1 MPTKIEKDAV
11 TGQNTT
17 GHEWDGIKELNTPL
31 PTWWLYVLYATVLWS
46 IGQFILYPSVPG
58 VRSYFAGVLGYSA
71 REELVQKMQTAA
83 DLRAP
88 FLDRIR
94 QASLADIRKTPEL
107 LGYAVAGGRVAF
119 AENCAACHQSGGAG
133 AKGYPSLADDEWLWG
148 GSLAQIERTIRFGI
162 RSAHPDARTSLM
174 PRFGLDGLLERDK
187 IDDAAEFVLS
197 LSNRSTNPGA
207 AKRGATVYAENCAAC
222 HGNTGAGQREL
233 GAPNLADG
241 IWVYGGDKAS
251 IVKTITESRNGVMPA
266 WTDRLD
272 PAVIKMLTVYVH
284 ALGGG
289 E

>member
-1 MPTKIEKDAV
+1 MPTKIEKDSV

-31 PTWWLYVLYATVLWS
+31 PTWWLYILYATVLWS
-46 IGQFILYPSVPG
+46 IGQFVLYPSIPG
-58 VRSYFAGVLGYSA
+58 VRTYFSGVLGYSA

-83 DLRAP
+83 EQRSP

-119 AENCAACHQSGGAG
+119 AENCAGCHQSGGAG
-133 AKGYPSLADDEWLWG
+133 AKGYPSLADDEWRWG
-148 GSLAQIERTIRFGI
+148 GDLAQIERSIRYGI
-162 RSAHPDARTSLM
+162 RSAHADSRTSLM
-174 PRFGLDGLLERDK
+174 PRFGLDGVLERDK

-197 LSNRSTNPGA
+197 LSGRATNADA

-233 GAPNLADG
+233 GAPSLADG
-241 IWVYGGDKAS
+241 IWVHGGDKAS
-251 IVKTITESRNGVMPA
+251 IVKVIVESRNGVMPA

-272 PAVIKMLTVYVH
+272 SAVIKMLTVYVH

>member
-1 MPTKIEKDAV
+1 MPTKIEKDSV

-46 IGQFILYPSVPG
+46 IGQFVLYPSIPG
-58 VRSYFAGVLGYSA
+58 VRTYFSGVLGYSA

-83 DLRAP
+83 DQRAP

-148 GSLAQIERTIRFGI
+148 GSLAQIERTIRYGI
-162 RSAHPDARTSLM
+162 RSAHPDSRMSLM
-174 PRFGLDGLLERDK
+174 PRFGADGVLDRDK
-187 IDDAAEFVLS
+187 INDAAEFVLS
-197 LSNRSTNPGA
+197 LSRRSTDAAA

-222 HGNTGAGQREL
+222 HRDDGTGQREL

>member
-1 MPTKIEKDAV
+1 MPTKIEKDSV

-31 PTWWLYVLYATVLWS
+31 PTWWVYVLYATVLWS
-46 IGQFILYPSVPG
+46 IGQFVLYPSIPG
-58 VRSYFAGVLGYSA
+58 VRTYFSGVLGYSA

-83 DLRAP
+83 DQRAP

-148 GSLAQIERTIRFGI
+148 GNLAQIERTIRFGI
-162 RSAHPDARTSLM
+162 RSPHPEARTSLM
-174 PRFGLDGLLERDK
+174 PRFGLDGVLERDK

-197 LSNRSTNPGA
+197 LSNRATNADA
-207 AKRGATVYAENCAAC
+207 AKRGATIYAENCAAC
-222 HGNTGAGQREL
+222 HGNSGAGQREL

-251 IVKTITESRNGVMPA
+251 IVKTIAESRNGVMPA

>member
-1 MPTKIEKDAV
+1 MPTKIEKDSV
-11 TGQNTT
+11 TGQDTT

-46 IGQFILYPSVPG
+46 IGQFILYPSFPG
-58 VRSYFAGVLGYSA
+58 IRSHFSGVLGYSA
-71 REELVQKMQTAA
+71 REELTQKMQVAA
-83 DLRAP
+83 DQRAP
-88 FLDRIR
+88 YLDRIR
-94 QASLADIRKTPEL
+94 KASLTEIRQTPEL

-133 AKGYPSLADDEWLWG
+133 AKGYPSLADDDWIWG
-148 GSLAQIERTIRFGI
+148 GTLAQIERTIRFGI
-162 RSAHPDARTSLM
+162 RSTHPDARTSLM
-174 PRFGLDGLLERDK
+174 PRFGLDGALDRDK

-197 LSNRSTNPGA
+197 LSKRSTNAEA

-222 HGNTGAGQREL
+222 HGNTGTGQREL

-241 IWVYGGDKAS
+241 IWIYGGDKAS
-251 IVKTITESRNGVMPA
+251 IVKTITESRSGVMPA

>member
-1 MPTKIEKDAV
+1 MPTKIEKDSV

-46 IGQFILYPSVPG
+46 IGQFVLYPSIPG
-58 VRSYFAGVLGYSA
+58 VRTYFSGVLGYSA
-71 REELVQKMQTAA
+71 REELVQKMQAAA
-83 DLRAP
+83 DQKAP

-119 AENCAACHQSGGAG
+119 AENCAGCHQSGGAG

-148 GSLAQIERTIRFGI
+148 GNLAEIERTIRYGI
-162 RSAHPDARTSLM
+162 RSAHPDSRTSLM
-174 PRFGLDGLLERDK
+174 PRFGVDGVLERDK

-197 LSNRSTNPGA
+197 LSNRATNADA

-222 HGNTGAGQREL
+222 HGNAGAGQREL

-241 IWVYGGDKAS
+241 IWIYGGDKAS
-251 IVKTITESRNGVMPA
+251 IVKVIAESRNGVMPA

-272 PAVIKMLTVYVH
+272 PAVIKMLAVYVH

>member
-1 MPTKIEKDAV
+1 MPTKIEKDSV

-46 IGQFILYPSVPG
+46 IGQFVLYPSIPG
-58 VRSYFAGVLGYSA
+58 VRTYFSGVLGYSA
-71 REELVQKMQTAA
+71 REELVQKMQAAA
-83 DLRAP
+83 DQKAP

-119 AENCAACHQSGGAG
+119 AENCAGCHQSGGAG

-148 GSLAQIERTIRFGI
+148 GNLAEIERTIRYGI
-162 RSAHPDARTSLM
+162 RSAHPDSRTSLM
-174 PRFGLDGLLERDK
+174 PRFGLDGVLERDK

-197 LSNRSTNPGA
+197 LSNRATNADA

-222 HGNTGAGQREL
+222 HGNAGAGQREL

-241 IWVYGGDKAS
+241 IWIYGGDKAS
-251 IVKTITESRNGVMPA
+251 IVKVIAESRNGVMPA

>member
-1 MPTKIEKDAV
+1 MPTKIEKDSV

-46 IGQFILYPSVPG
+46 IGQFILYPSFPG
-58 VRSYFAGVLGYSA
+58 IRSHFSGVLGYSA
-71 REELVQKMQTAA
+71 REELTQKMQVAA
-83 DLRAP
+83 DQRAP
-88 FLDRIR
+88 YLDRIR
-94 QASLADIRKTPEL
+94 KASLTEIRQTPEL

-133 AKGYPSLADDEWLWG
+133 AKGYPSLADDDWIWG
-148 GSLAQIERTIRFGI
+148 GTLAQIERTIRFGI
-162 RSAHPDARTSLM
+162 RSTHPDARTSLM
-174 PRFGLDGLLERDK
+174 PRFGLDGALDRDK

-197 LSNRSTNPGA
+197 LSKRSTNA
-207 AKRGATVYAENCAAC
+207 DAVRRGATVYAENCAAC
-222 HGNTGAGQREL
+222 HGNTGTGQREL

-241 IWVYGGDKAS
+241 IWIYGGDKAS
-251 IVKTITESRNGVMPA
+251 IVKTITESRSGVMPA

>member
-1 MPTKIEKDAV
+1 MPTKIEKDSV

-31 PTWWLYVLYATVLWS
+31 RTWWLYILYATVLWS
-46 IGQFILYPSVPG
+46 IGQFVLYPSIPG
-58 VRSYFAGVLGYSA
+58 VRTYFSGVLGYSA

-83 DLRAP
+83 EQRAP

-119 AENCAACHQSGGAG
+119 AENCAGCHQSGGAG
-133 AKGYPSLADDEWLWG
+133 AKGYPSLADDEWRWG
-148 GSLAQIERTIRFGI
+148 GDLAQIERSIRYGI
-162 RSAHPDARTSLM
+162 RSAHADSRTSLM
-174 PRFGLDGLLERDK
+174 PRFGLDGVLERDK

-197 LSNRSTNPGA
+197 LSGRATNADA

-233 GAPNLADG
+233 GAPSLADG
-241 IWVYGGDKAS
+241 IWVHGGDKAS
-251 IVKTITESRNGVMPA
+251 IVKVIVESRNGVMPA

-272 PAVIKMLTVYVH
+272 SAVIKMLTVYVH